1 MTASST
7 LAVWHALDTRARQ
20 GACAPLL
27 AGARHALDAGALL
40 AAAEHV
46 AQTLRHAG
54 VRRLALRADNGPPWV
69 VIDLACQL
77 ADVCLVP
84 LPPFFSP
91 QQTAHALH
99 AGGCDALAAP
109 GPRWPGSPL
118 TAADRAAGELAG
130 LPFWRLPPPAA
141 DMPAE
146 MPAGTAKITF
156 TSGSTGTPRG
166 VCLSVGH
173 PQRVAASLAQ
183 VIDLPGVRHLCLLP
197 LATLLENVGGVYA
210 PLLSGGEVL
219 LPPLADV
226 GLHGSSGLD
235 VARLTGA
242 IDHHRPHS
250 LILVPALLQ
259 ALVAAIHRGWR
270 PPGSLRFVAV
280 GGARVA
286 PALIESA
293 RRGGLPVYEGYG
305 LSECASVVSLNTPG
319 ADRPGSA
326 GRPLPHVS
334 VTVEDGELVV
344 AGSGFL
350 GYLGAPQ
357 GWHPQQV
364 RTGDL
369 GHLDADGY
377 LHVHGRRDNLIV
389 TAFGRNVS
397 PEWVEAALLAGP
409 LIHEAVVFGSGQP
422 RCVALIGAPPA
433 SGDQAIDTWVRRAN
447 ASLPDYARIAA
458 WARLPAAL
466 AATPGL
472 LTGNGRPRRA
482 AIAAHYA
489 DTLSALYS
497 QTAETCTG

>member
-1 MTASST
+1 MTAAAT
-7 LAVWHALDTRARQ
+7 LAVWHALDARARRNEPT
-20 GACAPLL
+20 PLL
-27 AGARHALDAGALL
+27 VGARHALDAGALA
-40 AAAEHV
+40 AAAEHT
-46 AQTLRHAG
+46 AHTLRRAR
-54 VRRLALRADNGPPWV
+54 VRCLALRADNGPPWV

-77 ADVCLVP
+77 ADICLVP
-84 LPPFFSP
+84 LPQFFSP
-91 QQTAHALH
+91 QQTAHALQ
-99 AGGCDALAAP
+99 AAGCDALAAP

-118 TAADRAAGELAG
+118 WATDRAAGELAG
-130 LPFWRLPPPAA
+130 LPFWHLPAPAV
-141 DMPAE
+141 D

-156 TSGSTGTPRG
+156 TSGSSGTPKG
-166 VCLSVGH
+166 ACLSVDH
-173 PQRVAASLAQ
+173 PQRVARSLAQ

-210 PLLSGGEVL
+210 PLLSQGSVL

-226 GLHGSSGLD
+226 GLHGSSGVD

-242 IDHHRPHS
+242 IDRHRPHS

-259 ALVAAIHRGWR
+259 ALVAAIGRGWQ
-270 PPGSLRFVAV
+270 PPCSVRFVAV

-293 RRGGLPVYEGYG
+293 RRGGLPAYEGYG

-326 GRPLPHVS
+326 GRPLPHVT

-344 AGSGFL
+344 AGSSFL

-357 GWHPQQV
+357 GWHPSTI

-377 LHVHGRRDNLIV
+377 LSVHGRRDNLIV
-389 TAFGRNVS
+389 TAYGRNVS
-397 PEWVEAALLAGP
+397 PEWVEAELLSDP
-409 LIHEAVVFGSGQP
+409 LLHEAVVFGSG
-422 RCVALIGAPPA
+422 RAHCVALLGAPA
-433 SGDQAIDTWVRRAN
+433 TSGDEAIRTWVRRVN
-447 ASLPDYARIAA
+447 TCLPDYARIAA
-458 WARLPAAL
+458 WARLPAPL
-466 AATPGL
+466 AAQPGL

-489 DTLSALYS
+489 DTLSALYA
-497 QTAETCTG
+497 QTGETCIG

>member
-1 MTASST
+1 
-7 LAVWHALDTRARQ
+7 
-20 GACAPLL
+20 
-27 AGARHALDAGALL
+27 
-40 AAAEHV
+40 
-46 AQTLRHAG
+46 
-54 VRRLALRADNGPPWV
+54 
-69 VIDLACQL
+69 
-77 ADVCLVP
+77 
-84 LPPFFSP
+84 
-91 QQTAHALH
+91 
-99 AGGCDALAAP
+99 
-109 GPRWPGSPL
+109 
-118 TAADRAAGELAG
+118 
-130 LPFWRLPPPAA
+130 
-141 DMPAE
+141 
-146 MPAGTAKITF
+146 
-156 TSGSTGTPRG
+156 
-166 VCLSVGH
+166 VGH

-242 IDHHRPHS
+242 IDHHLPHS

-286 PALIESA
+286 PALIEAA

-497 QTAETCTG
+497 QTAETRPG